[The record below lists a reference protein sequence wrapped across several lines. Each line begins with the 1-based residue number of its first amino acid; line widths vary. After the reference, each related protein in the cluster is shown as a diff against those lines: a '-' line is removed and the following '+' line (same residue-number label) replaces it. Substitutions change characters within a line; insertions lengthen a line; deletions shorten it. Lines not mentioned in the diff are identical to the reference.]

1 VNKLINTNE
10 LKGRIMAKG
19 YTQAET
25 AKLIGMAPDT
35 LSRKLRKGVLGTDEV
50 EKLVEVLEIE
60 NPWEIFFAK

>member
-1 VNKLINTNE
+1 MINTNE

>member
-1 VNKLINTNE
+1 LINTNE